1 MTEPELFS
9 IIDEGIEVFKKN
21 EGYQKCIKVYKKPH
35 SDWLVFNWRQLI
47 WKDNNLEYLIEI
59 SPNFDKNEK
68 IISWTL
74 GSAVYYDL
82 DNKRFYLNNHLANET
97 TLQFI
102 ADNIVS
108 LLVSSYN
115 RIVNIPKEEI
125 PFAVQLRK

>member
-1 MTEPELFS
+1 MTEQELFS
-9 IIDEGIEVFKKN
+9 FIDEGIEVFKKN
-21 EGYQKCIKVYKKPH
+21 EGYQKGIKVNKKPH

-47 WKDNNLEYLIEI
+47 WKENNLEYLIEI
-59 SPNFDKNEK
+59 SPNFDRNEK

-74 GSAVYYDL
+74 GSSVYYEL

-115 RIVNIPKEEI
+115 NIVNIPKEEI
-125 PFAVQLRK
+125 PFAVQLTK

>member
-1 MTEPELFS
+1 MTELELFN
-9 IIDEGIEVFKKN
+9 IIDEGIEIFKQN
-21 EGYQKCIKVYKKPH
+21 EGNQKRIKVNKKPH
-35 SDWLVFNWRQLI
+35 SDWLVYNWRQLI

-59 SPNFDKNEK
+59 SPDFDRNGK

-115 RIVNIPKEEI
+115 HIINIPKEEI
-125 PFAVQLRK
+125 PFAVQLWN